1 MITFRLVTEKELDV
15 VRELAAEIF
24 PHTYGAIISAEQ
36 IGYMMEMMYSRDS
49 LRRQMSEEGQVF
61 HLICIDGEPCGYFSL
76 QPRMDGIVVLQKLY
90 LMPSM
95 QGKGLGRA
103 MLDEA
108 VLYVRKTY
116 PEANAMQLYV
126 NRENRAKEFYLRYG
140 FRIIATR
147 DNPIGNG
154 YFMNDYIMEFAVV

>member
-1 MITFRLVTEKELDV
+1 MVTFRLVTEKELDV

-24 PHTYGAIISAEQ
+24 PQTYCGIISAEQ
-36 IGYMMEMMYSRDS
+36 IGFMMEMMYSRDS
-49 LRRQMSEEGQVF
+49 LRRQMGEEGQVF
-61 HLICIDGEPCGYFSL
+61 HLIAVDGQPCGYYSL
-76 QPRMDGIVVLQKLY
+76 QPRTDGIVVLQKLY
-90 LMPSM
+90 LKPSM

-108 VLYVRKTY
+108 VSYVRKAY

-140 FRIIATR
+140 FSVIATR

-154 YFMNDYIMEFAVV
+154 YFMNDYIMEFQL

>member
-1 MITFRLVTEKELDV
+1 MVTFSLVTEKELDV
-15 VRELAAEIF
+15 VRKLAADIF
-24 PHTYGAIISAEQ
+24 PQTYGGIISAEQ
-36 IGYMMEMMYSRDS
+36 IEYMMVMMYSEDS

-61 HLICIDGEPCGYFSL
+61 QLICVDGEPCGYFSL
-76 QPRMDGIVVLQKLY
+76 QPRTDGIVVLQKLY
-90 LMPSM
+90 LLSSM

-108 VLYVRKTY
+108 VSYVRETY
-116 PEANAMQLYV
+116 QEATTIQLYV

-140 FRIIATR
+140 FSIIATR

-154 YFMNDYIMEFAVV
+154 YFMNDYVMEFVVV